1 MMDKNEMSET
11 LESLLAEEK
20 NVKFAY
26 LYGSQADGTAITES
40 DVDVAVYL
48 FEPGFDEEL
57 ALLHHLQKRLR
68 KNVDLLVLNRAHN
81 IYLLDDVIHHGLL
94 LKEHPDRFDFEI
106 RKWQEILDF
115 KASREHDDV
124 A

>member
-1 MMDKNEMSET
+1 
-11 LESLLAEEK
+11 
-20 NVKFAY
+20 
-26 LYGSQADGTAITES
+26 
-40 DVDVAVYL
+40 
-48 FEPGFDEEL
+48 
-57 ALLHHLQKRLR
+57 
-68 KNVDLLVLNRAHN
+68 VDLLVLNRAHN
-81 IYLLDDVIHHGLL
+81 IYLLDNLIHHGLL